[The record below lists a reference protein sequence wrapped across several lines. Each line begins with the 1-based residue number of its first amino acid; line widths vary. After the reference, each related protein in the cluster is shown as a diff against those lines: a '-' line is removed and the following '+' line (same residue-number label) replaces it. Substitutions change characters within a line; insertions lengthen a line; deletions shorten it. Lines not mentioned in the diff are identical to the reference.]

1 MDEKDDCT
9 HATIEDIK
17 SASLLPDELD
27 RAAERRLLWKCDLHV
42 VPILTVLFMFAFL
55 DRINIGNARLMGLER
70 DLRMT
75 GHQYNIALF
84 VFFVPYILFEVP
96 SNMLLKKMRPSW
108 WLSGIMLAWG
118 VFSSSCAV
126 AEVVSD
132 ADSAT
137 GILTVCQGV
146 TKSFQGLVVCRVLIG
161 VFEAGFMPGTCFFLS
176 AFQSSHADFS

>member
-1 MDEKDDCT
+1 
-9 HATIEDIK
+9 
-17 SASLLPDELD
+17 
-27 RAAERRLLWKCDLHV
+27 
-42 VPILTVLFMFAFL
+42 
-55 DRINIGNARLMGLER
+55 MG
-70 DLRMT
+70 
-75 GHQYNIALF
+75 
-84 VFFVPYILFEVP
+84 
-96 SNMLLKKMRPSW
+96 
-108 WLSGIMLAWG
+108 LSGIMFAWG